1 MGKITDYNAEKRLTA
16 NDVLLIDGSGG
27 TRKIAA
33 PDAAVEM
40 AGLVSAVFHRS
51 VYRGKN
57 LGTSVT
63 AAQKTAISSGTF
75 DDLYVGDYW
84 VIGGVNWRIADF
96 NYFSNCGDT
105 AFTKN
110 HLVIVPDTV
119 LYDAKMN
126 ETNVTTGGYTGSLM
140 KTENL
145 AQAKEQIVAAFGDML
160 LTHREY
166 LTNAVTNGYPSAGAW
181 FDSDVELMNEIMVYG
196 CPIYL
201 PGGNGSTTPNRYT
214 VAKQQL
220 ALFAL
225 NPGMANIRADY
236 WLRDVVS
243 AAHFADVRYN
253 GAALSFNASYSS
265 GVRPEFCIG

>member
-1 MGKITDYNAEKRLTA
+1 MAKITDYNAEKRLTA
-16 NDVLLIDGSGG
+16 NDVLLIDGTGG

-57 LGTSVT
+57 LGTAVT

-96 NYFSNCGDT
+96 NYFYNCGDT

-110 HLVIVPDTV
+110 HLVIVPDKA
-119 LYDAKMN
+119 LYNAKMN

-140 KTENL
+140 RTENL
-145 AQAKEQIVAAFGDML
+145 AAAKDQIVAAFGDML

-196 CPIYL
+196 SHIYT
-201 PGGNGSTTPNRYT
+201 PGGNGSTTPTRYT

-225 NPGMANIRADY
+225 NPRMVNIRATY

-243 AAHFADVRYN
+243 AAYFAVVTNY
-253 GAALSFNASYSS
+253 GNAYSS
-265 GVRPEFCIG
+265 YASVSGGVRPEFCIG